1 MIIVN
6 GTVEGKLL
14 SGGGLDE
21 NGNPNVAQDTW
32 GAPIPCNISVNKR
45 NNLGK
50 QNGNSFTVAS
60 YEILIALQAFDA
72 GSVRLTEH
80 GRGLGVFSVMYAE
93 QLGAVGIT
101 KIVV

>member
-6 GTVEGKLL
+6 GKITAKVK
-14 SGGGLDE
+14 SGGGIDGE
-21 NGNPNVAQDTW
+21 GNPVKPSESW
-32 GAPIPCNISVNKR
+32 GDPIYCSITVNKR

-60 YEILIALQAFDA
+60 YEILIGPQPFTAERVKLE
-72 GSVRLTEH
+72 RL
-80 GRGLGVFSVMYAE
+80 GKNLGEFSVMFTEYLE
-93 QLGAVGIT
+93 AVGAI